1 MSNKDSLKEQFLMVF
16 SNDGH
21 YQWANDYK
29 KQYIFALKNLNDNEI
44 KNLPEKII
52 DKSADEIFKVVV
64 EYDKDLKLF
73 SLFKISTSCF
83 NSEYLKIAVISSFL
97 LNEKIFFSSKKFSN
111 LRSSSLFPL
120 NSITIFFESL
130 FLISLILIIFLFL
143 SFLKSYDCFFCFNLY
158 SD

>member
-21 YQWANDYK
+21 YQWATDYK

-73 SLFKISTSCF
+73 SFFYKIS
-83 NSEYLKIAVISSFL
+83 
-97 LNEKIFFSSKKFSN
+97 IF
-111 LRSSSLFPL
+111 
-120 NSITIFFESL
+120 IT
-130 FLISLILIIFLFL
+130 LI
-143 SFLKSYDCFFCFNLY
+143 D
-158 SD
+158 

>member
-1 MSNKDSLKEQFLMVF
+1 MKKLRLTQKFFDCLYGKERGDRMPNKDSLKEQFLMVF

-29 KQYIFALKNLNDNEI
+29 KQYIFALKNLHDNEI

-73 SLFKISTSCF
+73 SFF
-83 NSEYLKIAVISSFL
+83 NKNYEIY
-97 LNEKIFFSSKKFSN
+97 SKKQ
-111 LRSSSLFPL
+111 L
-120 NSITIFFESL
+120 NYIR
-130 FLISLILIIFLFL
+130 
-143 SFLKSYDCFFCFNLY
+143 
-158 SD
+158 